1 MVSIT
6 HALRRIKDDLSNL
19 LSLAAIEQVCKESGY
34 IWRNRRLGPAATI
47 HYFILQILYGNT
59 ACSHVPRIVGET
71 FTASAYCQARK
82 RLPLSVVTGLVA
94 KINQALQSAV
104 NKTGLWFGH
113 RVVWLDGSGFS
124 MPDTPALQTYFGQPG
139 AQKLGC
145 GFPVAHLLAAFEA
158 AGGLL
163 VGLIA
168 SALRTHDL
176 SQVGRIHPEL
186 RLDDLLVGDRGFCS
200 FAHLALILRNG
211 LHACLRI
218 HQKQIVNFEPHRLH
232 AVGRKRPKGMPT
244 SKWLRRLGPLDQV
257 VEWFKPD
264 QKPDWM
270 TQEDYATLP
279 GSIEIRELRYRVTTP
294 GYRTREITL
303 ATTLLDADKYPAEE
317 LAELYHAR
325 WQVETNFSHIKT
337 TTGMDILHCKS
348 VDGVLK
354 EMWMFVLV
362 YNLVRMV
369 MLEAAQRQKVDNN
382 RISFVDALRWLKHA
396 QHDAPLPQLLVNPHR
411 PARIE
416 PRAIK
421 RRMKEFPLMKKPRA
435 HLRQTLT
442 DNIHIA

>member
-6 HALRRIKDDLSNL
+6 HTLRRIKGDLFSL
-19 LSLAAIEQVCKESGY
+19 LSPAAIEQVCRESGY
-34 IWRNRRLGPAATI
+34 NWRNRRLGPAATI

-71 FTASAYCQARK
+71 FTASAFCQARK
-82 RLPLSVVTGLVA
+82 RLPLSVVTTLVA
-94 KINQALQSAV
+94 RINQALQDAV
-104 NKTGLWFGH
+104 STTGRWFGH
-113 RVVWLDGSGFS
+113 RVVWLDGSGLS
-124 MPDTPALQTYFGQPG
+124 MPDTPALQSHFGQPG
-139 AQKLGC
+139 AQKAGC

-158 AGGLL
+158 AGGLM

-176 SQVGRIHPEL
+176 SQVVRVHLEL
-186 RLDDLLVGDRGFCS
+186 REDDLLVGDRGFCS

-211 LHACLRI
+211 MHACLRI
-218 HQKQIVNFEPHRLH
+218 HQKQIVDFEPHRPH
-232 AVGRKRPKGMPT
+232 AVGKRRPKGMPT
-244 SKWLRRLGPLDQV
+244 SRWLRRLGMFDQV
-257 VEWFKPD
+257 VEWFKPEL
-264 QKPDWM
+264 KPDWM
-270 TQEDYATLP
+270 TQEDYDTLP
-279 GSIEIRELRYRVTTP
+279 ASIVIRELRYRVTTP

-303 ATTLLDADKYPAEE
+303 ATTLLDADQYPAEN

-337 TTGMDILHCKS
+337 TAGMDILRCTS
-348 VDGVLK
+348 VEGVLK

-362 YNLVRMV
+362 YNLVRMA

-396 QHDAPLPQLLVNPHR
+396 SSDAPMPKLLVNPHR

-416 PRAIK
+416 PRTIK
-421 RRMKEFPLMKKPRA
+421 RRMKEFPLMKKPRTQ
-435 HLRQTLT
+435 LRQALLE
-442 DNIHIA
+442 NIHAT